1 MPVKFLSAVLILFAL
16 ALVPRPQAHAEDLEW
31 RDGSDLIGQMR
42 RYTASHEDTLEDLA
56 RRFGMGFVELM
67 TANPGIDPWLPGSGE
82 PILIPSAYV
91 LPDAPRRGIVVN
103 LAEMRLYHYRK
114 DGTVGTY
121 PVGIGREAW
130 ETPELRTRIVR
141 MRKNPTW
148 VPPASIRREKP
159 DLPASVGPG
168 PDNPLGAY
176 AMSLGVGAY
185 VIHGTNKPAGV
196 GRRVS
201 SGCIRLYPED
211 IEHLFQHAGNGVPVR
226 VISQEIK
233 VGWSD
238 GDLYVEAHP
247 NEEMADVIESGEVLN
262 HPVDLTNM
270 LLELSQLPGAEDA
283 NIDWAVLETALTER
297 RGIPV
302 RVTQRQ
308 RASLD

>member
-1 MPVKFLSAVLILFAL
+1 MLTKISSAALLVCAVALI
-16 ALVPRPQAHAEDLEW
+16 PSTQAIGADLEL
-31 RDGSDLIGQMR
+31 RDGTDLIGEVR
-42 RYTASHEDTLEDLA
+42 EYTAYHEDTLEGIA
-56 RRFGMGFVELM
+56 RNFGMGFVEM
-67 TANPGIDPWLPGSGE
+67 ITANPGVDPWLPGAGQ
-82 PILIPSAYV
+82 PILIPSAYL
-91 LPDAPRRGIVVN
+91 LPDAPRTGIVVN
-103 LAEMRLYHYRK
+103 LPEMRLYHFRR

-141 MRKNPTW
+141 MRKDPTW

-159 DLPASVGPG
+159 DLPASIGPG

-176 AMSLGVGAY
+176 AMSLSAGAY

-211 IEHLFQHAGNGVPVR
+211 IEHLFLHSGNGVPVR
-226 VISQEIK
+226 IVSQEIK

-238 GDLYVEAHP
+238 GELYIEAHP
-247 NEEMADVIESGEVLN
+247 SERLADVIESGEIIQ
-262 HPVDLTNM
+262 HPVDLTAF
-270 LLELSQLPGAEDA
+270 LLELSQLPGAEEA
-283 NIDWAVLETALTER
+283 NIDWAILEQVLSER

-302 RVTQRQ
+302 RVTR
-308 RASLD
+308 L